1 MSGVERVEMARICV
15 IFGILTILSVGF
27 TQGKKPYI
35 RLDAINPDVVVSV
48 GEKLNLRCQQNFNSK
63 TTWYKDDEALHKST
77 SRIRIN
83 KQLLKF
89 KFVEME
95 DTGVYSCKLESNE
108 TIYWRNVTIRVEN
121 LQNDGFQNEG
131 EDKSAMN
138 ILRSADG
145 DNDLEMETRNLPETR
160 SLHLDSEKLDVDLDE
175 KSESYTEDDHNQ
187 KIPESPPSFNK
198 TDEMHTLVVKPA
210 GSMMRLKCPSVGNPR
225 PNITWLKNNEEPK
238 RDIGSVSKTKWTLRL
253 EDLVTKDSGNYTCI
267 VCNYLG
273 CINYTFKVDIIETV
287 PHRPILTIAPRNTTV
302 LIGGN
307 TSMICRVLSDAH
319 RHLEWYHG
327 YHTSL
332 DTVNM
337 TNQSLRVEVKVGT
350 NAEDPE
356 ELKLYNVTEKD
367 EGWYTCIAQN
377 TLGETFSSAYLRVVE
392 TLDEQKVPLA
402 AKPHILIN
410 ILAAILC
417 VFFAVGVVVVIYI
430 FHRLKREKMKK
441 LLAIETAR
449 AAVVTQWTKKVIVEK
464 QKLVNAQNEEELLMP
479 VVKIEKQ
486 KSTVVTDD
494 NTNDNVFEYE
504 IPLDNGWEVPREYLT
519 LGNTLGEG
527 AFGKVVRAEINIG
540 KPGIPNVVAVKMLK
554 EGHTDTDMVDL
565 VSEME
570 VMKIIGKHVN
580 IINLL
585 GACSQNGP
593 LYVIVEFAPHGNLR
607 DFLREHRPSLG
618 YEPAIGQEL
627 KERKTLT
634 QKDLVSF
641 AYQVARGMEY
651 LSSKRCIHRDLAA
664 RNVLVSDE
672 YVLKIADFGLAR
684 DLHSNDYYRKKTDGR
699 LPVKWMA
706 PEALFHR
713 VYTTQSD
720 VWSYGILLWEIMTL
734 GGTPYPS
741 VPSVEKLFQL
751 LRTGHRM
758 EKPPCCSIE
767 IYMLMRDCWSY
778 QPSERPTFVELVE
791 DLDRILTITANEEYL
806 DLGLPQLDTPPS
818 SQESSETEEEGE
830 EKFPYLL

>member
-1 MSGVERVEMARICV
+1 MSGVERVEMARICI

-27 TQGKKPYI
+27 TQGKKSYI

-63 TTWYKDDEALHKST
+63 TTWYKNDETLHKST
-77 SRIRIN
+77 SRIRIT
-83 KQLLKF
+83 KQFLKF
-89 KFVEME
+89 KSVEME
-95 DTGVYSCKLESNE
+95 DTAVYSCKLESNE
-108 TIYWRNVTIRVEN
+108 TIHWRNVTVRVEN

-138 ILRSADG
+138 ILRSEDG
-145 DNDLEMETRNLPETR
+145 NNDLEMETRNLPETR
-160 SLHLDSEKLDVDLDE
+160 SLHLDNEKLDADLDE

-187 KIPESPPSFNK
+187 KVPESPPSFNK

-273 CINYTFKVDIIETV
+273 CINYTFKVDIIERF
-287 PHRPILTIAPRNTTV
+287 PHKPYINVDFPKNVTALVNSTAIFRCPIVSDLEPFIQWIKVAKNPDDQEDSPPNGTV
-302 LIGGN
+302 L
-307 TSMICRVLSDAH
+307 
-319 RHLEWYHG
+319 
-327 YHTSL
+327 
-332 DTVNM
+332 
-337 TNQSLRVEVKVGT
+337 QVGT
-350 NAEDPE
+350 NADDPE

-417 VFFAVGVVVVIYI
+417 VFFAMGVVVVIYV

-486 KSTVVTDD
+486 KSAVVIDD

-504 IPLDNGWEVPREYLT
+504 IPLDNGWEVSREYLT

-778 QPSERPTFVELVE
+778 QHSERPTFVELVE

>member
-1 MSGVERVEMARICV
+1 MATICI
-15 IFGILTILSVGF
+15 IFGILAILGVGL
-27 TQGKKPYI
+27 TQGRTV
-35 RLDAINPDVVVSV
+35 RLDEINPDVVVSV
-48 GEKLNLRCQQNFNSK
+48 GEKLNLRCQNFNFE

-77 SRIRIN
+77 SRIRVN

-89 KFVEME
+89 KYVEMD
-95 DTGVYSCKLESNE
+95 DTGVYSCRLESNE
-108 TIYWRNVTIRVEN
+108 TIEWKNVSVRVEN
-121 LQNDGFQNEG
+121 LQNDGFENEG
-131 EDKSAMN
+131 EDRSGAMN
-138 ILRSADG
+138 VLRPEDG
-145 DNDLEMETRNLPETR
+145 SNDLETETRNLPETR
-160 SLHLDSEKLDVDLDE
+160 SLHMDTEKLDADLDE
-175 KSESYTEDDHNQ
+175 KSEQDAEDEHNQ
-187 KIPESPPSFNK
+187 KVPESPPSFNK
-198 TDEMHTLVVKPA
+198 TDEMHLTVVKPA
-210 GSMMRLKCPSVGNPR
+210 GSTMRLRCPSVGNPK
-225 PNITWLKNNEEPK
+225 PNITWLKNNEEPR
-238 RDIGSVSKTKWTLRL
+238 RDLGVVIRTKWTLRL

-287 PHRPILTIAPRNTTV
+287 AHRPILTIPPRNTTV
-302 LIGGN
+302 VVGRN
-307 TSMICRVLSDAH
+307 VSMNCKVLSDAH

-327 YHTSL
+327 YHTSF
-332 DTVNM
+332 DTVNK
-337 TNQSLRVEVKVGT
+337 TNQSLRVEVKAG
-350 NAEDPE
+350 NKGAENPE
-356 ELKLYNVTEKD
+356 ELNLYNVTEKD

-377 TLGETFSSAYLRVVE
+377 TLGETFANAYLRVVDHE
-392 TLDEQKVPLA
+392 TLDEQRVPLA
-402 AKPHILIN
+402 AKPQILVN
-410 ILAAILC
+410 VLAGILC
-417 VFFAVGVVVVIYI
+417 IFFAVGVVVVIYI

-464 QKLVNAQNEEELLMP
+464 QKLVNAQNAEGELLMP

-486 KSTVVTDD
+486 KSTVIAED
-494 NTNDNVFEYE
+494 NTSDNVSEYE
-504 IPLDNGWEVPREYLT
+504 LPLDSAWELPREYFT
-519 LGNTLGEG
+519 FGNTLGEG
-527 AFGKVVRAEINIG
+527 AFGKVVRAETNTG
-540 KPGIPNVVAVKMLK
+540 KPGIPSVVAVKMLK
-554 EGHTDTDMVDL
+554 EGHTDTEMMDL

-570 VMKIIGKHVN
+570 MMKMIGKHVN

-585 GACSQNGP
+585 GACTQNGP
-593 LYVIVEFAPHGNLR
+593 LYVVVEFAPHGNLR
-607 DFLREHRPSLG
+607 DFLRDHRPTAG
-618 YEPAIGQEL
+618 YEPAIGQEP
-627 KERKTLT
+627 KERRTLT

-651 LSSKRCIHRDLAA
+651 LASRRCIHRDLAA

-684 DLHSNDYYRKKTDGR
+684 DIHCHDYYRKTTDGR

-713 VYTTQSD
+713 IYTTQSD

-751 LRTGHRM
+751 LRSGHRM

-778 QPSERPTFVELVE
+778 QPGERPNFEELVI

>member
-1 MSGVERVEMARICV
+1 MSGVERVEMARICI

-27 TQGKKPYI
+27 TQGKKSYI

-63 TTWYKDDEALHKST
+63 TTWYKNDETLHKST
-77 SRIRIN
+77 SRIRIT
-83 KQLLKF
+83 KQFLKF
-89 KFVEME
+89 KSVEME
-95 DTGVYSCKLESNE
+95 DTAVYSCKLESNE
-108 TIYWRNVTIRVEN
+108 TIHWRNVTVRVEN

-138 ILRSADG
+138 ILRSEDG
-145 DNDLEMETRNLPETR
+145 NNDLEMETRNLPETR
-160 SLHLDSEKLDVDLDE
+160 SLHLDNEKLDADLDE

-187 KIPESPPSFNK
+187 KVPESPPSFNK

-307 TSMICRVLSDAH
+307 VSMICQVLSDAH

-350 NAEDPE
+350 NADDPE

-417 VFFAVGVVVVIYI
+417 VFFAMGVVVVIYV

-486 KSTVVTDD
+486 KSAVVIDD

-504 IPLDNGWEVPREYLT
+504 IPLDNGWEVSREYLT

-778 QPSERPTFVELVE
+778 QHSERPTFVELVE